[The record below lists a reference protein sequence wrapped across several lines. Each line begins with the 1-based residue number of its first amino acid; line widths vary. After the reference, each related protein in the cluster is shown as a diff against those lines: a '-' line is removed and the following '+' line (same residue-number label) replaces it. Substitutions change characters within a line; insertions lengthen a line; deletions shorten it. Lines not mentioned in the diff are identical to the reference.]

1 MITPSRIV
9 PVLFVAASLTLLS
22 AAGGAGAGKDDDPPY
37 EPTGA
42 YKEKTIEGWRVLVS
56 KRFLRDE
63 PALCEETL
71 ALLRQQLYQI
81 PRMVP
86 KGAVEKLRKVT
97 IWVEEKEPHHP
108 CMAYHPDPGWLR
120 GHDMNPDKAKCVEVA
135 NARNFLTWTRQQPW
149 MVLHELAHAYHHQ
162 FVDGG
167 FRNADVREA
176 LRNAKEQKLYDSV
189 LHINGRTQR
198 AYALTD
204 PQEYFAECSEAYF
217 GTNDFFPFVNAELK
231 KHDPV
236 GYELMRKVWE

>member
-1 MITPSRIV
+1 MIITEGIPRA
-9 PVLFVAASLTLLS
+9 LLVATLAGLLLS
-22 AAGGAGAGKDDDPPY
+22 AGDVNESPGPKY
-37 EPTGA
+37 EPSKA
-42 YKEKTIEGWRVLVS
+42 YEEQTIEGWRVLVN

-63 PALCEETL
+63 PDLCDRTL
-71 ALLRQQLYQI
+71 ALLRHQLYQI

-86 KGAVEKLRKVT
+86 EQAAAKLRKVT

-162 FVDGG
+162 FMADG
-167 FRNADVREA
+167 FDNDDVRAA
-176 LRNAKEQKLYDSV
+176 LRKAKEQKLYESV
-189 LHINGRTQR
+189 LHISGRAQR
-198 AYALTD
+198 AYALTN

-217 GTNDFFPFVNAELK
+217 GTNDFFPFVRAELQ
-231 KHDPV
+231 KHDPA
-236 GYELMRKVWE
+236 GFELMRRSW